1 MKNANKF
8 IAAAAIAV
16 LGGAV
21 ILNVTN
27 ASSEVNEDKAATEGK
42 SVAWYVA
49 NIKEAKAQNQT
60 CHDNPNLQASADCV
74 NSLHALQISFKGGN

>member
-8 IAAAAIAV
+8 IAAAAIAIF
-16 LGGAV
+16 GGAV

-27 ASSEVNEDKAATEGK
+27 ASSEVNEDKEAEAK